1 MTRATGLLAALLA
14 AAVPTAA
21 SAQKADTRQGP
32 VTVET
37 VAGGLDHPW
46 GLAFLPDGRALVTER
61 AGRLRVVQRDGS
73 LSRALGGVPAVAARN
88 QGGLLDVAL
97 DPRFGENRLV
107 YLTFAEPRGGGNATA
122 VARGRLNV
130 AQTALE
136 DTTVIFRQQPA
147 YNGGH
152 HFGSRLVFDREGAL
166 FLTLGDRYDLRDEAQ
181 NPANHLGKI
190 VRIRPDGSPAG
201 AAKAGWLPEIWSI
214 GHRNVQGAALH
225 PATGRLWTAEHGA
238 RGGDEINTPQAGLNY
253 GWPVIT
259 YGRDYSGAR
268 IGEGTAKAGMEQPL
282 YYWDPSMAPSGMTFY
297 TGNRFPA
304 WRGSVFVGALAG
316 RHVARLE
323 LDGERIVAEEKLFA
337 ELGLRVRDV
346 RQGPDGYLYLLTDR
360 PAPEG
365 RLLRVVPGNRP

>member
-1 MTRATGLLAALLA
+1 MRRSAWFIAVALAVSGTTPGL
-14 AAVPTAA
+14 
-21 SAQKADTRQGP
+21 AQRTETRQGP

-73 LSRALGGVPAVAARN
+73 LSRPLGGVPAVVSRN

-107 YLTFAEPRGGGNATA
+107 YLTFSEPRGAGNTTA

-147 YNGGH
+147 HNGGH

-166 FLTLGDRYDLRDEAQ
+166 FLTLGDRYSLRDEAQ
-181 NPANHLGKI
+181 NPGNHLGKI

-201 AAKAGWLPEIWSI
+201 AAKAGWLPEVWSI

-225 PATGRLWTAEHGA
+225 PVTGRLWTAEHGA

-282 YYWDPSMAPSGMTFY
+282 YFWDPSVAPSGMTFY

-323 LDGERIVAEEKLFA
+323 LDGERVVAEEKLFA
-337 ELGLRVRDV
+337 DLGLRVRDV
-346 RQGPDGYLYLLTDR
+346 RQGPDGHLYLLTDQ

-365 RLLRVVPGNRP
+365 RLLRVVPGGGR